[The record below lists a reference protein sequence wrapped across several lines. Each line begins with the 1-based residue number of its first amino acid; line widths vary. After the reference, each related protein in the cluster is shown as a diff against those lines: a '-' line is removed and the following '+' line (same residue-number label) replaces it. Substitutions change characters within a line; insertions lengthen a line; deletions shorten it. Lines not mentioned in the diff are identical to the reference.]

1 MTDQPF
7 TTAQIDEIPA
17 IVAGGASWKPVRRH
31 LGVTAFGVNA
41 FTAAEVGDEL
51 IEDHDELGAQAGH
64 HQELYYVAS
73 GSAMFTVEGT
83 DIEAATGTFVFV
95 SEPSARRGARAAAP
109 NSTVIVMGAP
119 EGAAFTP
126 SEWEFSQTAEP
137 AARDGDLAGF
147 RDAASERLD
156 FERALEVM
164 HEGLELHPN
173 GATLLYNL
181 ACYETLAGHQDEAV
195 SHLAAA
201 IDLDPAIAEWAT
213 KDADLDALRQRA
225 DFPKLG

>member
-1 MTDQPF
+1 MTDPPF
-7 TTAQIDEIPA
+7 TTVQIDEIPA

-64 HQELYYVAS
+64 HQELYYVAT
-73 GSAMFTVEGT
+73 GSAMFTVDGT
-83 DIEAATGTFVFV
+83 DIEAASGTFVFV
-95 SEPSARRGARAAAP
+95 SEPAARRAARAVAP

-137 AARDGDLAGF
+137 AARDGD
-147 RDAASERLD
+147 

-181 ACYETLAGHQDEAV
+181 ACYETLAGHHDEAV

-225 DFPKLG
+225 DFPRLG

>member
-1 MTDQPF
+1 MTDPPF

-51 IEDHDELGAQAGH
+51 IEDHDELGVQAGH
-64 HQELYYVAS
+64 HQELYFVAA
-73 GSAMFTVEGT
+73 GAAMFTVDGT
-83 DIEAATGTFVFV
+83 DIEASSGTCVFV
-95 SEPSARRGARAAAP
+95 SRPAARRAARAAAP

-137 AARDGDLAGF
+137 AARDG
-147 RDAASERLD
+147 D

-201 IDLDPAIAEWAT
+201 IDLDPAIAEWAA

>member
-1 MTDQPF
+1 MTDPPF

-64 HQELYYVAS
+64 HQELYYVAA

-83 DIEAATGTFVFV
+83 DIEAASGTFVFV
-95 SEPSARRGARAAAP
+95 PEPAARRGARAAAP

-137 AARDGDLAGF
+137 AARDG
-147 RDAASERLD
+147 D

-225 DFPKLG
+225 DFPKLH

>member
-1 MTDQPF
+1 MTDPPF

-64 HQELYYVAS
+64 HQELYYVAT
-73 GSAMFTVEGT
+73 GSAMFTVDGT
-83 DIEAATGTFVFV
+83 DIEAASGTFVFV
-95 SEPSARRGARAAAP
+95 SEPAARRAARAVAP

-119 EGAAFTP
+119 AGAAFTP

-137 AARDGDLAGF
+137 AARDG
-147 RDAASERLD
+147 D

-201 IDLDPAIAEWAT
+201 IDLDPAIAEWAV
-213 KDADLDALRQRA
+213 KDADLDALRRRE
-225 DFPKLG
+225 DFPKLS